1 MTGRS
6 NRTIRSSSCKVCCH
20 PDRARLELLRVS
32 GVSFEA
38 LAREFN
44 TSSTPVS
51 KDSIFRH
58 FRPGGHVSESRRR
71 ELLAGPTK
79 IHDLANA
86 AAKESKSLL
95 EYLSITRGV
104 LFNRF
109 LSAAECGD
117 TNGVV
122 STATQLLAALRELG
136 KLSGELRQIS
146 GITLHQTFNIGTAP
160 EFLALQEGLLDIAR
174 AIPEARAPIVQLLR
188 GIVETPGEKP
198 SASYPL
204 IEGEIV
210 GEDMTELAGA
220 D

>member
-1 MTGRS
+1 M
-6 NRTIRSSSCKVCCH
+6 
-20 PDRARLELLRVS
+20 RVS

-38 LAREFN
+38 LAKEFAI
-44 TSSTPVS
+44 S

-58 FRPGGHVSESRRR
+58 FKSHVSERRKA
-71 ELLAGPTK
+71 ELLAGPAK

-136 KLSGELRQIS
+136 KLSGELRQLS
-146 GITLHQTFNIGTAP
+146 GINITTNTLNIIATP
-160 EFLALQEGLLDIAR
+160 EFERLSTGLLDLAR
-174 AIPEARAPIVQLLR
+174 RHPAVRTDVVGLLR
-188 GIVETPGEKP
+188 GLEVPPAEVPNGG
-198 SASYPL
+198 SYPMIEGA
-204 IEGEIV
+204 IEGE
-210 GEDMTELAGA
+210 ELAVLA
-220 D
+220 HVD

>member
-1 MTGRS
+1 M
-6 NRTIRSSSCKVCCH
+6 
-20 PDRARLELLRVS
+20 RVS

-38 LAREFN
+38 LAKEFAI
-44 TSSTPVS
+44 S

-58 FRPGGHVSESRRR
+58 FKSHVSERRKA
-71 ELLAGPTK
+71 ELLAGPAK

-95 EYLSITRGV
+95 EYLSITRGI

-136 KLSGELRQIS
+136 KLSGELRNLS
-146 GITLHQTFNIGTAP
+146 GINITQNNILSIAASP
-160 EFLALQEGLLDIAR
+160 EFEKLSIGLLNLAQRHPAVR
-174 AIPEARAPIVQLLR
+174 ADVIQLLR
-188 GIVETPGEKP
+188 GLE
-198 SASYPL
+198 ASTAEAPYPMIEGA
-204 IEGEIV
+204 IEGEEIAV
-210 GEDMTELAGA
+210 LAHV